1 MKQFI
6 TDDRRLEQF
15 LFAHF
20 IPFERQIK
28 NERGLTAWVYTESP
42 RLFHVI
48 AEYKALCAQFVGD
61 DHGKSHGHVPQS
73 VDGGRKAG

>member
-48 AEYKALCAQFVGD
+48 A
-61 DHGKSHGHVPQS
+61 
-73 VDGGRKAG
+73 

>member
-28 NERGLTAWVYTESP
+28 NERGLTAWVSTT
-42 RLFHVI
+42 
-48 AEYKALCAQFVGD
+48 D
-61 DHGKSHGHVPQS
+61 D
-73 VDGGRKAG
+73 

>member
-1 MKQFI
+1 MKHFI

-28 NERGLTAWVYTESP
+28 NERGLMAWVYTENP
-42 RLFHVI
+42 RLIQVVEEYRTLCREFMNKPDMHV
-48 AEYKALCAQFVGD
+48 
-61 DHGKSHGHVPQS
+61 
-73 VDGGRKAG
+73 R

>member
-15 LFAHF
+15 LFARF

-48 AEYKALCAQFVGD
+48 AEYKALGTVFSSNAD
-61 DHGKSHGHVPQS
+61 IDLESH
-73 VDGGRKAG
+73 

>member
-15 LFAHF
+15 LFAHV

-28 NERGLTAWVYTESP
+28 NERGLTAWVYTETP
-42 RLFHVI
+42 RLVQVVE
-48 AEYKALCAQFVGD
+48 EYRTLCREFMS
-61 DHGKSHGHVPQS
+61 KSDMLIG
-73 VDGGRKAG
+73 

>member
-20 IPFERQIK
+20 IHFERQIK
-28 NERGLTAWVYTESP
+28 NERGLTAWIYTE
-42 RLFHVI
+42 
-48 AEYKALCAQFVGD
+48 K
-61 DHGKSHGHVPQS
+61 
-73 VDGGRKAG
+73 

>member
-20 IPFERQIK
+20 IHFERQIK
-28 NERGLTAWVYTESP
+28 NERGLTAWIYTES
-42 RLFHVI
+42 RYLLQVV
-48 AEYKALCAQFVGD
+48 EKYRALCKKFM
-61 DHGKSHGHVPQS
+61 K
-73 VDGGRKAG
+73 KADEHT